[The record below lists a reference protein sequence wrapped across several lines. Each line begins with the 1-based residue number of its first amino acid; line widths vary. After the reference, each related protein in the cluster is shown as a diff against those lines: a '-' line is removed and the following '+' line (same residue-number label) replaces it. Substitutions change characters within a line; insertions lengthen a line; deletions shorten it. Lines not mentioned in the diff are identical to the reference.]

1 MLNKGHLVKINPF
14 QISFKANVEAVKPL
28 QSNTVATNPIQ
39 NQKESGVPNVTPS
52 YDVKTPMKYASL
64 GKLELPYSTTANIYK
79 LENGQRVVIIPK
91 EGSTVVKTYVNVG
104 SMNEP
109 DRVRGISHFI
119 EHNLFNGSEGLEA
132 GDFFAT
138 VNKLGANT
146 NASTGFATTDYY
158 IASNLL
164 KKNDL
169 ETEIKIH
176 ASMLESPKFALD
188 MLEKEKGPVTSEINM
203 ILDDPENIAT
213 NNTLKTLYNIKSTS
227 KDIIGGTVDNINK
240 LNSILNYHFYNC
252 LVHLF

>member
-1 MLNKGHLVKINPF
+1 MKINPI
-14 QISFKANVEAVKPL
+14 QISFKANPEVTKVP
-28 QSNTVATNPIQ
+28 QSATVTTNPMQKSSQDLQ
-39 NQKESGVPNVTPS
+39 NPTPDYNVKVPL
-52 YDVKTPMKYASL
+52 KYVSL
-64 GKLELPYSTTANIYK
+64 GKQELPESTTAHLYK

-91 EGSTVVKTYVNVG
+91 KGPTIVKTYVNVG

-132 GDFFAT
+132 GEFFAT
-138 VNKLGANT
+138 VNKMGANT
-146 NASTGFATTDYY
+146 NASTGFAATDYY

-176 ASMLESPKFALD
+176 ANMIETPKFAEN

-203 ILDDPENIAT
+203 ILDDPENIAI
-213 NNTLKTLYNIKSTS
+213 NNTLKLLYNIDHFLKPRKSP
-227 KDIIGGTVDNINK
+227 IGAT
-240 LNSILNYHFYNC
+240 Y
-252 LVHLF
+252 